1 MATLKQLHAIGA
13 TRVRHSEWA
22 AGEYVLL
29 SADGS
34 GLDYSL
40 GAGTLVIPL
49 HELALDGWSE
59 YRESFASFH
68 SASRASNIFYD
79 EG

>member
-22 AGEYVLL
+22 AGDYVIF
-29 SADGS
+29 SADGK

-40 GAGTLVIPL
+40 GANTLVIPW
-49 HELALDGWSE
+49 HELAQEGWSE
-59 YRESFASFH
+59 YRES
-68 SASRASNIFYD
+68 SATLHFTSRASNIFYD